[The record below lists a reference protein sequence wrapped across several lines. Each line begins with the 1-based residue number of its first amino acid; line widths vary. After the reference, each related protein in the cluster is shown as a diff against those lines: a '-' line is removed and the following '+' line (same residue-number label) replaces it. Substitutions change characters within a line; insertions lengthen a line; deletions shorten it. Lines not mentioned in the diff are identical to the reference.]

1 MARHLR
7 LTLSGIL
14 MPIIIGLAFS
24 ASGQTITS
32 VQDGPWNDPNTWD
45 SNPTIPNSGNS
56 TSIVILHNVTIPNGF
71 SVSIDQ
77 AFVDIGG
84 TLSIA
89 SGGTVTVENDTGSD
103 LDFYNDGFDYG
114 FLSVS
119 GLLILNNS
127 ATITG
132 TDAGNA
138 NFNSGGV
145 YRHMYT
151 TTEGSIPQAFW
162 DFNSTVQIQGYTGT
176 INASGGGNWNQSFG
190 NLAFSCNLGNSS
202 VNFAGLLTS
211 IQNTLTISGTGSGTG
226 SFRFASSQNPTI
238 NIGRDLIISGSSRV
252 LFGTGTSTTVN
263 IGRNFEYNSTHSSG
277 SNLTTG
283 GTTTL
288 NIAGNFSQN
297 GTLGNL
303 ILSSSGSGNGILDI
317 TGNFSIDAGT
327 LTFSTGASGG
337 TIKIG
342 GNFATAISTSVTA
355 NGSSTTSNLNFT
367 GAAFH
372 TFSNSGAITG
382 PVNYSIESLST
393 LDVGTSVVAGGGSFL
408 LNGKL
413 QLGSTDLGGAL
424 QLSTSAGNIQTPT
437 GTRIY
442 ASGSTIVYNGSGAQF
457 IGNGF
462 PSGGDVNLSINNPSN
477 VTLSTSL
484 DIVALRTLNLISGNI
499 VIGTQT
505 LTINGTVTGSGGI
518 VGGAS
523 SKMVIG
529 GTGNFGTLNFSGS
542 NQLLDF
548 TMNRTSSG
556 LVTLGDNL
564 EILGTLTQTEGELDL
579 NGNTLTIGGA
589 FARSFGTL
597 GVDAAASIIING
609 SGVLPSGSTGIT
621 GASLGTLTMNRSGA
635 TLDASA
641 SVEITNLNLTSGT
654 LNNGSGLAMA
664 SGGTITRA
672 QQGAMTASPNNT
684 TNAYNVVYNTT
695 SPISSGPELPS
706 NTTALANLT
715 KLGSG
720 TLTLAS
726 DITVNGILTFSSGTF
741 NSGAND
747 LNLKGNLV
755 SNAASVLTGS
765 NVTFSGTSI
774 ISGSTPPVFGGII
787 VTGTLTPSANFNING
802 DLTNNGTLNAGSATV
817 TFGGTTNFLGAGP
830 YNFNN
835 VSITGILN
843 APTTM
848 SVAGNWSNSGTF
860 NRGLASNNVTFNG
873 TTSFTGP
880 GTTTFSSIT
889 ITGTLNS
896 SATLRV
902 AGNFTNNG
910 TFVAGTGT
918 LLLNG
923 TSVQSLA
930 GTTTTTFN
938 NITVTNNA
946 NPLSVQV
953 QSNQNIRGI
962 LTLSSNTIFDA
973 DGSGNTSIFTL
984 LSSADDPSVTDA
996 AIAGLPSGA
1005 QVTGNV
1011 TVQRYMSIEGG
1022 SNSPAFNNGRIYRY
1036 ISSPV
1041 ASAPVSQIQNFIPVT
1056 GPFTGSSSCSGCSST
1071 QTMFL
1076 YNESELTDTNASGT
1090 ADLNDGYESFPQ
1102 TINTETLTTG
1112 RGYSLLVRGNVA
1124 PISSAGNA
1132 LWSVRNPINSGIIDF
1147 VATAGV
1153 SYTVGNGPTN
1163 DGWNLVGN
1171 PYPST
1176 IDWDAASGWTRTGI
1190 NDAIYMKDNGSLA
1203 GTYATYINGT
1213 EANGGSRYIPMGQ
1226 AFWVKAISTPTFQA
1240 TEAVKAPGNV
1250 TTFFRTSPPSD
1261 LMRVTLR
1268 SGLKRDEIIVYFDED
1283 ATEEF
1288 DGSKDAYKLQND
1300 IFNLSTV
1307 TPLGDKLAINGLP
1320 KLGCNKLVG
1329 LNITNVSVGSYQL
1342 DFTEFESFETPVNIL
1357 LHDKLIGQEIDVT
1370 TLPSYEFQ
1378 VTDQESSYKDRF
1390 NLEFVN
1396 RTIDPTLLVTD
1407 TKNGT
1412 GCNNGSV
1419 VISAEGAPVGGGYK
1433 WYEGENDMVS
1443 IEGQNGSQFETP
1455 LLEKSKTYFVSIV
1468 NEAGCEGP
1476 RTPVV
1481 ADVITFDQVNIIEE
1495 GNTLT
1500 STYQEG
1506 NQWFKDGELI
1516 PGATEKDYQP
1526 EESGIYKVEVSIESC
1541 KTSSER
1547 AYTVTEIESDLM
1559 DSFVQSYP
1567 NPVSSMLTIRY
1578 RNESVDSP
1586 RILDVN
1592 GRNVG
1597 GFILK
1602 QDGDFTVGTFDFRG
1616 FADGVYLLQIAND
1629 KGKIFNKRI
1638 FKK

>member
-1 MARHLR
+1 MKHIYSAIF
-7 LTLSGIL
+7 LSLCSL
-14 MPIIIGLAFS
+14 MSFGQATGDFRS
-24 ASGQTITS
+24 FASG
-32 VQDGPWNDPNTWD
+32 DWNNVNTWERFNGTIWV
-45 SNPTIPNSGNS
+45 NPAPTTPTSADGIITLMSGTTI
-56 TSIVILHNVTIPNGF
+56 TIPNGQSITADQIEFENIPF
-71 SVSIDQ
+71 SGSTG
-77 AFVDIGG
+77 ALFVAAGG
-84 TLSIA
+84 TLIINNGTGDDIRLLNDFVTFASLQVAGTLQLNTGATMVDDDYFNLGIGAGPVTNLTYQVLNGGVHVHSTGAGVDVIPDAGWQSGSTCQINATSGTVPSIA
-89 SGGTVTVENDTGSD
+89 SSIAFHHFVWNGTVQSTALNLAGQLSVINGDLIIQDTNNQFLLLSQNSTLTVGGDFVMQGQSRLQLNSTGTSTFNISGNLNISSTSTTAPFAVSFNATGSSTI
-103 LDFYNDGFDYG
+103 NVTGN
-114 FLSVS
+114 FLKSNASTV
-119 GLLILNNS
+119 NMTV
-127 ATITG
+127 ATG
-132 TDAGNA
+132 TTNLNILGD
-138 NFNSGGV
+138 FSLTGGV
-145 YRHMYT
+145 LT
-151 TTEGSIPQAFW
+151 KGSGP
-162 DFNSTVQIQGYTGT
+162 GT
-176 INASGGGNWNQSFG
+176 INFNGATTNTFTNSG
-190 NLAFSCNLGNSS
+190 
-202 VNFAGLLTS
+202 
-211 IQNTLTISGTGSGTG
+211 TISGTIGFVVASLKTLNLGTSSITGTG
-226 SFRFASSQNPTI
+226 P
-238 NIGRDLIISGSSRV
+238 L
-252 LFGTGTSTTVN
+252 TV
-263 IGRNFEYNSTHSSG
+263 
-277 SNLTTG
+277 
-283 GTTTL
+283 
-288 NIAGNFSQN
+288 N
-297 GTLGNL
+297 GTLG
-303 ILSSSGSGNGILDI
+303 
-317 TGNFSIDAGT
+317 
-327 LTFSTGASGG
+327 
-337 TIKIG
+337 
-342 GNFATAISTSVTA
+342 
-355 NGSSTTSNLNFT
+355 
-367 GAAFH
+367 
-372 TFSNSGAITG
+372 
-382 PVNYSIESLST
+382 
-393 LDVGTSVVAGGGSFL
+393 
-408 LNGKL
+408 
-413 QLGSTDLGGAL
+413 LGSTDASGAL
-424 QLSTSAGNIQTPT
+424 QTGVSGGNIRVSGIRT
-437 GTRIY
+437 Y
-442 ASGSTIVYNGSGAQF
+442 SSGSTIMYNGTGAQF

-505 LTINGTVTGSGGI
+505 LTINGTVSGSGGI
-518 VGGAS
+518 VGGPS

-641 SVEITNLNLTSGT
+641 SVTITNLNLTSGT

-720 TLTLAS
+720 TLTLIS

-923 TSVQSLA
+923 SSVQSIA
-930 GTTTTTFN
+930 GSTATTFN
-938 NITVTNNA
+938 NLTVTNTA

-953 QSNQNIRGI
+953 QSNQNMRGI
-962 LTLSSNTIFDA
+962 LTLSANTIFDA

-996 AIAGLPSGA
+996 AIAELPSGA

-1041 ASAPVSQIQNFIPVT
+1041 ASAPVSQIQVFNPVT
-1056 GPFTGSSSCSGCSST
+1056 GTFTGSSTCTGCTTT
-1071 QTMFL
+1071 QSMFL
-1076 YNESELTDTNASGT
+1076 YNESVITDTNGSGT
-1090 ADLNDGYESFPQ
+1090 PDLNDGYEDFPS
-1102 TINTETLTTG
+1102 TVNSETLATG
-1112 RGYSLLVRGNVA
+1112 RGYAMFVWGNV
-1124 PISSAGNA
+1124 PPVSTAGNA
-1132 LWSVRNPINSGIIDF
+1132 LWSVRNAINSGTIDF
-1147 VATAGV
+1147 VATAGA
-1153 SYTVGNGPTN
+1153 SFTAGNGMAN

-1176 IDWDAASGWTRTGI
+1176 IDWDAASGWTKTGLT
-1190 NDAIYMKDNGSLA
+1190 NTIYMKDNGALA
-1203 GTYATYINGT
+1203 GTYASYVGGVGGT
-1213 EANGGSRYIPMGQ
+1213 NGGSRYIPIGQ
-1226 AFWVKAISTPTFQA
+1226 AFWVKATSAPTFQA
-1240 TEAVKAPGNV
+1240 TEAVKAPGNT

-1268 SGLKRDEIIVYFDED
+1268 SGLKRDEILIYFEED

-1288 DGSKDAYKLQND
+1288 DGNGDAYKLEND

-1320 KLGCNKLVG
+1320 MLECSKVLK
-1329 LNITNVSVGSYQL
+1329 LNITDVSTGAYQL
-1342 DFTEFESFETPVNIL
+1342 DFTEFESFITPVNIFL
-1357 LHDKLIGQEIDVT
+1357 LDKKTGENIDVKEN
-1370 TLPSYEFQ
+1370 PSYEFE
-1378 VTDQESSYKDRF
+1378 VTAEESSYKDRF
-1390 NLEFVN
+1390 ELNITNL
-1396 RTIDPTLLVTD
+1396 TIDPTLLISST
-1407 TKNGT
+1407 TNGT
-1412 GCNNGSV
+1412 SCKEGAV
-1419 VISAEGAPVGGGYK
+1419 TISAEGTPAGGSYR
-1433 WYEGENDMVS
+1433 WYENETDQ
-1443 IEGQNGSQFETP
+1443 IAIAGQNSSQFTTP
-1455 LLEKSKTYFVSIV
+1455 VLEKSTTYYVSAV
-1468 NEAGCEGP
+1468 SQAGCEGV
-1476 RTPVV
+1476 RVPVM
-1481 ADVITFDQVNIIEE
+1481 AEVITFDDVVLSDLENGILSSSYVD
-1495 GNTLT
+1495 N
-1500 STYQEG
+1500 
-1506 NQWFKDGELI
+1506 NQWFKDGVLI
-1516 PGATEKDYQP
+1516 PGANGQNYTP
-1526 EESGIYKVEVSIESC
+1526 VESGVYKVEVSFGSC
-1541 KTSSER
+1541 VSSAER
-1547 AYTVTEIESDLM
+1547 AVTITGIEDEDL
-1559 DSFVQSYP
+1559 SGLLTLYP
-1567 NPVSSMLTIRY
+1567 NPVEDVLTVKFSSRELLNPSI
-1578 RNESVDSP
+1578 VDMM
-1586 RILDVN
+1586 
-1592 GRNVG
+1592 GRKLG
-1597 GFILK
+1597 TLIMK
-1602 QDGDFTVGTFDFRG
+1602 PQDQDFVGTYDFRSHPG
-1616 FADGVYLLQIAND
+1616 GIYLLKVSD
-1629 KGKIFNKRI
+1629 KEGKVITKRI